1 MTCPPRGR
9 RGKRSGIVTG
19 KIIARARRFVP
30 RADREVYIVAS
41 VEERVIQLVC
51 ERLGVNKEQVK
62 RETAFVED
70 IGADSL
76 DIVELVMGLEEEF
89 GITIP
94 DDQAEKIKTVGEA
107 IDYIEREKAK
117 Q

>member
-1 MTCPPRGR
+1 M
-9 RGKRSGIVTG
+9 
-19 KIIARARRFVP
+19 
-30 RADREVYIVAS
+30 ES
-41 VEERVIQLVC
+41 VEERVIRLVC
-51 ERLGVNKEQVK
+51 ERLGVNQEQVT
-62 RETAFVED
+62 RQTSFVED
-70 IGADSL
+70 VGADSL

-94 DDQAEKIKTVGEA
+94 DTEAEKIKTVGEA